1 MALILHEPFPWRGLL
16 RACVLIP
23 WAIPAAVSG
32 RAFELI
38 YNSSYGAA
46 NFVLSSLG
54 VTDTPVNWLGSEIG
68 AFVALVVADAWKTT
82 PFAAILLLAGL
93 SAIPEDLY
101 RQAMVDR
108 ANAVQRF
115 YRITLPLLRPVL
127 VVTVLFRS
135 VEALRIFDLIFVLTG
150 GGPGGST
157 LSLSLLAYGYFSS
170 GDFGYA
176 SAVSVVLFFLA
187 LGLSVVYMRL
197 GGFAK
202 EMPVSDER
210 LKTVL
215 LGLGALLILLFS
227 LSPFAYMVLTG
238 LSRQPDFLQ
247 PGRSLEMT
255 AEHYHTVLTA
265 DSLHFLAY
273 LRNSLVVSAGS
284 AIVAVF
290 AASLA
295 AYALTRLTLP
305 GKAFFMLGTL
315 AVSLFPPVS
324 LVSYLF
330 KFMAAAGWINTP
342 QALILPYVAWT
353 LPLSLWILVS
363 YFSQVPI
370 DLDRAALVDGCTRF
384 QILRKIILPVALPG
398 VVSTALLAFIFAF
411 NEFLFALMLTTDYQA
426 RTLPVGIALFEGLHG
441 QMPWGEIMAAATLT
455 TIPVVMLA
463 LFFQR
468 HIIQGL
474 TRGAVKE

>member
-1 MALILHEPFPWRGLL
+1 MEPTGRSNGRAPTRRAKTLPLWRSDTEWRTALGFLTPLVAFVIGLIIVPVIGTFWGSLFLDVTFLPRHFLNLANYIGLWHDPAFWRAVRFTLLFVLVSVPLEIVLGLGMALILHEPFPWRGLL

-135 VEALRIFDLIFVLTG
+135 VEALRVFDLIFVLTG

-202 EMPVSDER
+202 EIR
-210 LKTVL
+210 
-215 LGLGALLILLFS
+215 
-227 LSPFAYMVLTG
+227 
-238 LSRQPDFLQ
+238 
-247 PGRSLEMT
+247 
-255 AEHYHTVLTA
+255 
-265 DSLHFLAY
+265 
-273 LRNSLVVSAGS
+273 
-284 AIVAVF
+284 
-290 AASLA
+290 
-295 AYALTRLTLP
+295 
-305 GKAFFMLGTL
+305 
-315 AVSLFPPVS
+315 
-324 LVSYLF
+324 
-330 KFMAAAGWINTP
+330 
-342 QALILPYVAWT
+342 
-353 LPLSLWILVS
+353 
-363 YFSQVPI
+363 
-370 DLDRAALVDGCTRF
+370 
-384 QILRKIILPVALPG
+384 
-398 VVSTALLAFIFAF
+398 
-411 NEFLFALMLTTDYQA
+411 
-426 RTLPVGIALFEGLHG
+426 
-441 QMPWGEIMAAATLT
+441 
-455 TIPVVMLA
+455 
-463 LFFQR
+463 
-468 HIIQGL
+468 
-474 TRGAVKE
+474 